1 MSDLGPN
8 ARAILESAR
17 NSDDPSD
24 EQCARVRRSLLAS
37 VAVAGAVPLA
47 ASSTA
52 AAAALKVV
60 LPVAVVVLA
69 GGVGASVWWHA
80 RHGSVHAMAP
90 TRAPISVSASN
101 PSPPLS
107 LAPTLPS
114 VDVGKVVDMP
124 HARRTIASS
133 EARNTPAAPHNRLE
147 EETRLLG
154 QVNEALRA
162 GDPTGAQALL
172 DEYDRRFPAG
182 VLREET
188 HATRVIARCQA
199 TPSPFAQEAARQF
212 LTQHPASPMAPRVAS
227 SCGLPGR

>member
-47 ASSTA
+47 ASGTA

-60 LPVAVVVLA
+60 LPVAVVLA
-69 GGVGASVWWHA
+69 GGVGAGVWWHA

-90 TRAPISVSASN
+90 TRAPVSVPASN
-101 PSPPLS
+101 SSPPLS
-107 LAPTLPS
+107 LAPTLPT
-114 VDVGKVVDMP
+114 VEVGKVVDMP

-172 DEYDRRFPAG
+172 DEYDHRFPAG